1 MKLYTRFYLCVC
13 FPVMSPNFCNCFC
26 LFYPFFFFLLF
37 LCMFM
42 CSSLTMALQ
51 LLCLCVLSIIFLC
64 RSVAIMYRCTV
75 HTVYPSVIYLC
86 PWVLSLCLLCTSLY
100 ICLIISVS
108 LYLSH
113 YICLIISVSVYMS
126 HYICLCISV
135 TLSVCLYL
143 WMYLICSKKHLSKS
157 VLWIRIQIQSIR
169 IFLPDPDP

>member
-64 RSVAIMYRCTV
+64 RSVAIMYRCIQ
-75 HTVYPSVIYLC
+75 YIQYIRLSYISVPGFYLFAC
-86 PWVLSLCLLCTSLY
+86 CVLLC
-100 ICLIISVS
+100 ISVS

-113 YICLIISVSVYMS
+113 YICLCIYVSLYLSLYLCNAICLSVSLDVS
-126 HYICLCISV
+126 HL
-135 TLSVCLYL
+135 L
-143 WMYLICSKKHLSKS
+143 
-157 VLWIRIQIQSIR
+157 
-169 IFLPDPDP
+169 